1 MARYIDDCH
10 TAIGG
15 SVYHI
20 REYASYLEQIGGK
33 AIPIRP
39 GLPEKCYA
47 VLPSGDEIITVRHG
61 EAGYYHT
68 DKYGHDRAHVQAI
81 VDEYNAQINVTKAQ
95 AAAMLAGSLFGWETS
110 LFSSVFGSILTADRM
125 VEPKMSTISP
135 ASSIVAG
142 RFRYVW
148 NSSNVIT
155 LTSTPNIPKTI
166 RKNKL

>member
-81 VDEYNAQINVTKAQ
+81 VDEYNAQINVTKGRQRRCWPAPCS
-95 AAAMLAGSLFGWETS
+95 AGRRQLPTRKTMMGRVSP
-110 LFSSVFGSILTADRM
+110 SSPNTMTGATPGR
-125 VEPKMSTISP
+125 
-135 ASSIVAG
+135 SSINIVIEKAAISEKLVAVFLLT
-142 RFRYVW
+142 RSVIVW
-148 NSSNVIT
+148 N
-155 LTSTPNIPKTI
+155 
-166 RKNKL
+166 

>member
-81 VDEYNAQINVTKAQ
+81 VDEYKRTDQCDQGAGSGDV
-95 AAAMLAGSLFGWETS
+95 AGSLFGWET
-110 LFSSVFGSILTADRM
+110 
-125 VEPKMSTISP
+125 P
-135 ASSIVAG
+135 AP
-142 RFRYVW
+142 
-148 NSSNVIT
+148 T
-155 LTSTPNIPKTI
+155 
-166 RKNKL
+166 RKL